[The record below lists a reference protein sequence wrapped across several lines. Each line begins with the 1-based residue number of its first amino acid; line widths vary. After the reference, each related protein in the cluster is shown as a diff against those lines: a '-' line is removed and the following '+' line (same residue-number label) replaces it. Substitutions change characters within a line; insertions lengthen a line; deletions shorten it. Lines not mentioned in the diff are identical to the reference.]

1 MPILCHKFGVTS
13 QSVKLIKYGTDYVK
27 IYPKER
33 RLNVAFVFIGVVQYL
48 DHVEILGPNAV
59 SHDLYLSNGVN
70 QQPESG
76 FQNGYNSCL
85 PSSKN
90 NDVDMHCDDI
100 PETTN
105 QMKSTNHYL
114 NQPVRCQSLCGH
126 LQWHNIK
133 MAFIESSVYLF
144 GCK

>member
-1 MPILCHKFGVTS
+1 M
-13 QSVKLIKYGTDYVK
+13 
-27 IYPKER
+27 
-33 RLNVAFVFIGVVQYL
+33 VQYL

-126 LQWHNIK
+126 LQ
-133 MAFIESSVYLF
+133 
-144 GCK
+144 